1 VVQKRQLLQ
10 GLYVIMY
17 NCIVILIMFLLGQ
30 RKPAGGHRNSLALLL
45 IARMQLA
52 QAAFGLFVPKP
63 LKRPQLKELLHKFV
77 PGYTSTS

>member
-1 VVQKRQLLQ
+1 MVQKRQLLQ
-10 GLYVIMY
+10 GMYVIGY
-17 NCIVILIMFLLGQ
+17 LFVVILIMFSLGQ
-30 RKPAGGHRNSLALLL
+30 RKPAGSRRNSLALLL

-63 LKRPQLKELLHKFV
+63 LKRPQLEELLHTFV